1 MTTKGQLISK
11 CLFEKIV
18 WTKIPRKNLIDSALQ
33 YFRAESIKFF
43 RGILVQTIFPKRH
56 FETNRP
62 LKMDI
67 KMLNN
72 FSDICAKET
81 GCVITTLKSSVK
93 IKTKTFSVSTFR
105 KKLKTKTAKLG
116 R

>member
-1 MTTKGQLISK
+1 MYAYSH
-11 CLFEKIV
+11 FF
-18 WTKIPRKNLIDSALQ
+18 
-33 YFRAESIKFF
+33 YFSLPQSVDKSVKPQKKAFF
-43 RGILVQTIFPKRH
+43 
-56 FETNRP
+56 

>member
-1 MTTKGQLISK
+1 MYAYSYI
-11 CLFEKIV
+11 F
-18 WTKIPRKNLIDSALQ
+18 
-33 YFRAESIKFF
+33 YFSLPQNVDKSVKPQKKAFF
-43 RGILVQTIFPKRH
+43 
-56 FETNRP
+56 

-93 IKTKTFSVSTFR
+93 IKTKTFSVSIFR
-105 KKLKTKTAKLG
+105 QTAKVG
-116 R
+116 RKSLKYFK